1 MLKYLCRNG
10 VFVVA
15 YSRNKLQEKTVI
27 CIYQYLFYYKA
38 EIKPSIGEIIESV
51 FDCTVKE
58 CDPFVKKVFKDSI
71 KFADESVKEISKY
84 LNDWT
89 FDRLNLLEQAILLS
103 AYTQFKYMKQPKQVV
118 INVAIELTKK
128 YCDEASYKFVN
139 GVLDNCL
146 C

>member
-1 MLKYLCRNG
+1 M
-10 VFVVA
+10 A
-15 YSRNKLQEKTVI
+15 YSRNKLQEKVVI
-27 CIYQYLFYYKA
+27 CIYQYLFYYQA
-38 EIKPSIGEIIESV
+38 ELKPSISEIIESV
-51 FDCTVKE
+51 FDCSVKE
-58 CDPFVKKVFKDSI
+58 CDPFVKKVFKDTI
-71 KFADESVKEISKY
+71 KYADESVKDISAY

-118 INVAIELTKK
+118 INVAVELAKK
-128 YCDEASYKFVN
+128 YCDETSYKFVN

>member
-1 MLKYLCRNG
+1 M
-10 VFVVA
+10 A
-15 YSRNKLQEKTVI
+15 YSRNKLQEKVVI
-27 CIYQYLFYYKA
+27 CIYQYLFYYQA
-38 EIKPSIGEIIESV
+38 ELKPSISEIIESV
-51 FDCTVKE
+51 FDCSVKE
-58 CDPFVKKVFKDSI
+58 CDPFVKKVFKDTI
-71 KFADESVKEISKY
+71 KYADESVKDISTY

-118 INVAIELTKK
+118 INVAVELAKK
-128 YCDEASYKFVN
+128 YCDETSYKFVN

>member
-1 MLKYLCRNG
+1 M
-10 VFVVA
+10 A
-15 YSRNKLQEKTVI
+15 YSRNKLQEKVVI

-38 EIKPSIGEIIESV
+38 EIKPSISEIIESV
-51 FDCTVKE
+51 FECTVKE
-58 CDPFVKKVFKDSI
+58 CDPFVKKVFKDAI
-71 KFADESVKEISKY
+71 KYADDSVKDISKY
-84 LNDWT
+84 LTDWT

-118 INVAIELTKK
+118 INVAVELAKK
-128 YCDEASYKFVN
+128 YCDETSYKFVN